1 MEDGSYVLD
10 MQLLCLDPFFVSRL
24 KTLFL
29 QDFDLQIYNPNG
41 SSTSKK
47 VTCNNSLCMHRSQCP
62 GTFSNCPYMVS
73 YVSAETSTSGILVE
87 DVLHLTKEDNHHD
100 LVEANVIFGLVSF
113 IVILSKLINVT
124 LI

>member
-10 MQLLCLDPFFVSRL
+10 MQLLCLDPCFVSRL